1 MIPSMVRNQIESS
14 LNAHK
19 GRAAFAE
26 RLNEVAEE
34 QGVFLFSDDLEGMF
48 VLAERYVRGTLRLME
63 NCEVAAQQA
72 RVGTML
78 DPLIGACAKFFLN
91 AHAEAP
97 DPKGLLGMVCSS
109 YLSRALLATAS
120 ERMRTVRGL
129 PLLAAHPHSEE
140 PIVRGLIGS
149 ALADRLHIIAETA
162 HDSPQIRFYTNSAY
176 LLQGSLRASSAINDW
191 AGAWED
197 DAIRFASSI
206 GLKLDPGASKG
217 DPQPVARQIVL

>member
-26 RLNEVAEE
+26 RLNEIAED

-48 VLAERYVRGTLRLME
+48 VLAERYVRGTLRLLE
-63 NCEVAAQQA
+63 NCEIAAQQA
-72 RVGTML
+72 RVESML
-78 DPLIGACAKFFLN
+78 DPLVGASARFFLN
-91 AHAEAP
+91 APPDAP
-97 DPKGLLGMVCSS
+97 DPKGLLGMVCAS
-109 YLSRALLATAS
+109 YLARALLATAS

-129 PLLAAHPHSEE
+129 PLFAVKPHSEE
-140 PIVRGLIGS
+140 PVVRSLLG
-149 ALADRLHIIAETA
+149 ARLADRLHEIAETA
-162 HDSPQIRFYTNSAY
+162 HDSPQIRFYTNNAY
-176 LLQGSLRASSAINDW
+176 LLRGSLRASAAVNDW

-197 DAIRFASSI
+197 DAIRYASSI
-206 GLKLDPGASKG
+206 GLKLGPGAKKS